1 MYCTMVWHGS
11 CCSTFD
17 ICHFCRQ
24 WVFNH
29 IESLLCRMTSLYL
42 WEQYFII
49 LWWQH
54 VFLTNFLDS
63 FINYTTCTL
72 KQMSLTSLL
81 PKIGTLLKDLMNL
94 FGLSSRYY
102 YYMNENISRSCEK
115 VSPKWSEST
124 FIITIF
130 IKFLH

>member
-1 MYCTMVWHGS
+1 
-11 CCSTFD
+11 
-17 ICHFCRQ
+17 
-24 WVFNH
+24 
-29 IESLLCRMTSLYL
+29 
-42 WEQYFII
+42 
-49 LWWQH
+49 
-54 VFLTNFLDS
+54 
-63 FINYTTCTL
+63 
-72 KQMSLTSLL
+72 MSLTSLL